1 MEVFINVSTKSVL
14 VMNLVL
20 EDERFFIQLFQEINA
35 IVAVA
40 AKFFTYIFVNFRCLF
55 RDLELKM
62 ELRISK
68 RFLSLLLIVYSC
80 AID

>member
-1 MEVFINVSTKSVL
+1 ML
-14 VMNLVL
+14 
-20 EDERFFIQLFQEINA
+20 
-35 IVAVA
+35 AVA
-40 AKFFTYIFVNFRCLF
+40 EKFFTYIFVNFRCLF

-62 ELRISK
+62 ELRINK